1 MGFSRRDENT
11 PVCAEI
17 TEIVA
22 IDGPVGA
29 GKSSVGRCV
38 ADKLDF
44 AYLDTGA
51 MYRAATWWAIQ
62 QEVDLDDPAALT
74 AATREMPLDMSE
86 QDGELRVVV
95 GGQDVTDAIR
105 TPEITRQIFKLDH
118 LPGVRAHLVTLQRAF
133 GARRPTVAEGRDMG
147 TVVFP
152 KARWKI
158 YLDASVDERVRRRA
172 AQLAEKGVQV
182 DMEELKREVQK
193 RDQKNMTRTV
203 SPLRKAEDARLVDTT
218 HLTFDETVSAIVDIV
233 RGIL

>member
-1 MGFSRRDENT
+1 MCS
-11 PVCAEI
+11 EI

-38 ADKLDF
+38 ADKLGF

-62 QEVDLDDPAALT
+62 RGVDFDDPRALA
-74 AATREMPLDMSE
+74 AATGEIPLDMRE
-86 QDGELRVVV
+86 EDGQLQVIV
-95 GGQDVTDAIR
+95 GGKDITEAIR

-118 LPGVRAHLVTLQRAF
+118 VPAVRAHLVKMQRAL
-133 GARRPTVAEGRDMG
+133 GARRPTVADGRDMG

-152 KARWKI
+152 NARWKI

-182 DMEELKREVQK
+182 NMAELRREVEE
-193 RDQKNMTRTV
+193 RDHKNMTRQV
-203 SPLRKAEDARLVDTT
+203 SPLRKADDARLVDTT
-218 HLTFDETVSAIVDIV
+218 HLSFDEAVNAIVNIV
-233 RGIL
+233 RGVS

>member
-1 MGFSRRDENT
+1 MCS
-11 PVCAEI
+11 EI

-51 MYRAATWWAIQ
+51 MYRAATWWAIHRG
-62 QEVDLDDPAALT
+62 VNLDDPDALT
-74 AATREMPLDMSE
+74 AATCEMPLDMTE
-86 QDGELRVVV
+86 QNGKLQVKV
-95 GGQDVTDAIR
+95 GGEDITDAIR

-118 LPGVRAHLVTLQRAF
+118 VPGVRAHLVTLQRAF
-133 GARRPTVAEGRDMG
+133 CARRPTVADGRDMG

-182 DMEELKREVQK
+182 DMAELKQEVLE
-193 RDQKNMTRTV
+193 RDQKNMTRAI

-218 HLTFDETVSAIVDIV
+218 NLSFDDAVNTIVNIV
-233 RGIL
+233 RGLS